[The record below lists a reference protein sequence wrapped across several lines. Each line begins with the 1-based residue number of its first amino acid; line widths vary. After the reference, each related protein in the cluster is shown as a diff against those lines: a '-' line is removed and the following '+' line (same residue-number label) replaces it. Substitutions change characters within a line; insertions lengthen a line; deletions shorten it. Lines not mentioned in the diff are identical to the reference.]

1 MTIDP
6 TRPGP
11 AGEDR
16 AGSALGRVL
25 GRLRRAGPPERMRIL
40 TIGGRAIRVA
50 VREGTPGRPP
60 LLLCNGIGVSLELFQ
75 PFVDALD
82 PQRPVIRFDMPGI
95 GGSPAPVI
103 PYHLATLPSLLA
115 GLLDQL
121 GYEQADVLGISW
133 GGGLAQQFALS
144 RPDRVRRLVLVAT
157 GPGALMVP
165 GHPRVL
171 LRMLTPRRHRDPGY
185 AARIAGELY
194 GGSAR
199 EDPIV
204 ARDLLHATTRLGPA
218 RGYYYQLISSLGW
231 TSLPRLPKLR
241 PPTLILAGDDDPIIP
256 VVNARI
262 MHRLIPRSTAA
273 RLPRR
278 PPRAGRRPRTPGRR
292 RGGVPRCRPH
302 RRREPAMTQV
312 TSAHLGESLGTDFF
326 SVREQFTDEQWEHF
340 ITVRRFVDE
349 EVVPV
354 VGPYWERAE
363 ICWPLVKR
371 LPELGIVGEDI
382 KGYGCAG
389 MSPMA
394 CGLVTMELHRGDGSL
409 GVFLGVHAGLA
420 MTVDRDVR
428 LGGAEGALAAGHG
441 GQMDKLGAFALTE
454 PEHGSDSVAL
464 ETSARPDGDGWVL
477 NGRKRWIGLGS
488 VADLVVVW
496 ARNTEDGQVNGFV
509 VEKGSPGYQA
519 RVIEGKVSL
528 RSVWQ
533 AEITLENVRVPGE
546 NRLPGARSF
555 KDTTRVLA
563 TTRSTCAWGALGH
576 ATAAYDAALRYAQE
590 RRQFGE
596 PLASFQI
603 IQQRLVS
610 MLADLTAMQLYCL
623 QIGRLAEAGRL
634 TPTVAGLA
642 KMHNTRKA
650 RAITAEARDMLGGN
664 GILLDYQVM
673 RHMVDMEAIHTFEGT
688 ETMQTLIVGR
698 AITGIG
704 AFT

>member
-1 MTIDP
+1 
-6 TRPGP
+6 
-11 AGEDR
+11 
-16 AGSALGRVL
+16 
-25 GRLRRAGPPERMRIL
+25 
-40 TIGGRAIRVA
+40 
-50 VREGTPGRPP
+50 
-60 LLLCNGIGVSLELFQ
+60 
-75 PFVDALD
+75 
-82 PQRPVIRFDMPGI
+82 
-95 GGSPAPVI
+95 
-103 PYHLATLPSLLA
+103 
-115 GLLDQL
+115 
-121 GYEQADVLGISW
+121 
-133 GGGLAQQFALS
+133 
-144 RPDRVRRLVLVAT
+144 
-157 GPGALMVP
+157 
-165 GHPRVL
+165 
-171 LRMLTPRRHRDPGY
+171 
-185 AARIAGELY
+185 
-194 GGSAR
+194 
-199 EDPIV
+199 
-204 ARDLLHATTRLGPA
+204 
-218 RGYYYQLISSLGW
+218 
-231 TSLPRLPKLR
+231 
-241 PPTLILAGDDDPIIP
+241 
-256 VVNARI
+256 
-262 MHRLIPRSTAA
+262 
-273 RLPRR
+273 
-278 PPRAGRRPRTPGRR
+278 
-292 RGGVPRCRPH
+292 
-302 RRREPAMTQV
+302 MTQV
-312 TSAHLGESLGTDFF
+312 TSTHPATQLGEALGTDFF
-326 SVREQFTDEQWEHF
+326 SVREQFTDEQWQHF

-363 ICWPLVKR
+363 ICWPLVRR

-382 KGYGCAG
+382 QGYGCAG

-420 MTVDRDVR
+420 MTSIAMCGSEEQKARWLPDM
-428 LGGAEGALAAGHG
+428 AT
-441 GQMDKLGAFALTE
+441 MTKLGAFALTE

-464 ETSARPDGDGWVL
+464 ETSARPEKGAGEAGGHWVL

-509 VEKGSPGYQA
+509 VEKGTPGYQA
-519 RVIEGKVSL
+519 EVIEGKVSL

-533 AEITLENVRVPGE
+533 AEITLDNVRVPAA

-555 KDTTRVLA
+555 KDTSRVLA

-576 ATAAYDAALRYAQE
+576 ATAAYDAALRYTKQ

-603 IQQRLVS
+603 IQQRLVK

-642 KMHNTRKA
+642 KMHNTSKA

-673 RHMVDMEAIHTFEGT
+673 RHMVDLEAIHTFEGT

>member
-1 MTIDP
+1 
-6 TRPGP
+6 
-11 AGEDR
+11 
-16 AGSALGRVL
+16 
-25 GRLRRAGPPERMRIL
+25 
-40 TIGGRAIRVA
+40 
-50 VREGTPGRPP
+50 
-60 LLLCNGIGVSLELFQ
+60 
-75 PFVDALD
+75 
-82 PQRPVIRFDMPGI
+82 
-95 GGSPAPVI
+95 
-103 PYHLATLPSLLA
+103 
-115 GLLDQL
+115 
-121 GYEQADVLGISW
+121 
-133 GGGLAQQFALS
+133 
-144 RPDRVRRLVLVAT
+144 
-157 GPGALMVP
+157 
-165 GHPRVL
+165 
-171 LRMLTPRRHRDPGY
+171 
-185 AARIAGELY
+185 
-194 GGSAR
+194 
-199 EDPIV
+199 
-204 ARDLLHATTRLGPA
+204 
-218 RGYYYQLISSLGW
+218 
-231 TSLPRLPKLR
+231 
-241 PPTLILAGDDDPIIP
+241 
-256 VVNARI
+256 
-262 MHRLIPRSTAA
+262 
-273 RLPRR
+273 
-278 PPRAGRRPRTPGRR
+278 
-292 RGGVPRCRPH
+292 
-302 RRREPAMTQV
+302 MTQV

-326 SVREQFTDEQWEHF
+326 SVREQFTEEQWEHF
-340 ITVRRFVDE
+340 IAVRRFVDE

-354 VGPYWERAE
+354 AGPYWERAE

-420 MTVDRDVR
+420 MMSIAMCGSEEQKARW
-428 LGGAEGALAAGHG
+428 LPAMAA
-441 GQMDKLGAFALTE
+441 MDKLGAFALTE

-464 ETSARPDGDGWVL
+464 ETSARRDGDHWVL

-546 NRLPGARSF
+546 NRLPEARSF
-555 KDTTRVLA
+555 KDTTRILA

-623 QIGRLAEAGRL
+623 QIGRLAEALADPHRGRAGQDAQHAQGPRDNRRGARHARRQRHPARL
-634 TPTVAGLA
+634 PGHAAHGGYGGHPHLRGHRDHADAHRRPRHHRHRRLHVAE
-642 KMHNTRKA
+642 HRA
-650 RAITAEARDMLGGN
+650 RSKNCERGNDTDAATASALGGP
-664 GILLDYQVM
+664 LLAV
-673 RHMVDMEAIHTFEGT
+673 VS
-688 ETMQTLIVGR
+688 ET
-698 AITGIG
+698 
-704 AFT
+704 